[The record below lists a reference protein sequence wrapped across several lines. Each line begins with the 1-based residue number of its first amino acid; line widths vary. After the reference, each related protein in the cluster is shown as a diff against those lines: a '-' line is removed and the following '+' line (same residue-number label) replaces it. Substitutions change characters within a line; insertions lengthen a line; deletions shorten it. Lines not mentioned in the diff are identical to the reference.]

1 MWDIL
6 KETTFGENV
15 KHGITEIN
23 VSGAIL
29 SDPKVIAEE
38 FNNFF
43 TSIGQTISNNVTP
56 SNTNPEDYLAD
67 YDPLKPKFS
76 LGNTGQIHILDIIK
90 SFESKASPDLD
101 GISLKIIKFVAYEIS
116 RPLAHI
122 FNLSLDEGIF
132 PEKLK
137 CSRTVQK

>member
-43 TSIGQTISNNVTP
+43 TSIGQTTVSLTISPHRTQ
-56 SNTNPEDYLAD
+56 TLR
-67 YDPLKPKFS
+67 
-76 LGNTGQIHILDIIK
+76 TILPIMI
-90 SFESKASPDLD
+90 P
-101 GISLKIIKFVAYEIS
+101 
-116 RPLAHI
+116 
-122 FNLSLDEGIF
+122 
-132 PEKLK
+132 
-137 CSRTVQK
+137 